1 MPINR
6 YETALL
12 MSKKYLSQYIWIGV
26 FLTIL
31 GVFWY
36 YRMQINKKT
45 DNDNIMEKE
54 YDDKS
59 LSPQLSSINTGDP
72 KYNDSL
78 VNFYIAS
85 SYNSC
90 CAGDFQDSYVT
101 LKPLEEIIFHG
112 ARVLDFEI
120 YSIDGTAQVAA
131 SPFPNPNIKGTY
143 NSIPIEEVLNKVSN
157 LAFSSGTSANA
168 NDPLF
173 LHFRIKSNRQ
183 DVYTPLAKSIIN
195 NFAGRLLDARWS
207 FEGRG
212 SANNTHTENLAL
224 EPLISLAGK
233 VIILAHQDNDNY
245 KDESNP
251 FYELVNLGSNSTY
264 FKQLRNT
271 DIQYAASPANLKT
284 YNKQRVALTMPDWS
298 EINTN
303 VPVALHQS
311 YGCQMVCMNYQ
322 NLDKNMKYYLDFFN
336 NAGCAFVKKPP
347 YLCYVQKKIT
357 CATPPSKDLSFAPK
371 KYEVLPGMSIH
382 M

>member
-1 MPINR
+1 MFIKLFKLIGSIKSKQPAIHN
-6 YETALL
+6 YDIKLL
-12 MSKKYLSQYIWIGV
+12 IHIYFDGSI
-26 FLTIL
+26 
-31 GVFWY
+31 
-36 YRMQINKKT
+36 
-45 DNDNIMEKE
+45 EKF
-54 YDDKS
+54 
-59 LSPQLSSINTGDP
+59 
-72 KYNDSL
+72 
-78 VNFYIAS
+78 VNFLY
-85 SYNSC
+85 
-90 CAGDFQDSYVT
+90 D
-101 LKPLEEIIFHG
+101 
-112 ARVLDFEI
+112 
-120 YSIDGTAQVAA
+120 
-131 SPFPNPNIKGTY
+131 
-143 NSIPIEEVLNKVSN
+143 
-157 LAFSSGTSANA
+157 
-168 NDPLF
+168 
-173 LHFRIKSNRQ
+173 
-183 DVYTPLAKSIIN
+183 
-195 NFAGRLLDARWS
+195 
-207 FEGRG
+207 
-212 SANNTHTENLAL
+212 
-224 EPLISLAGK
+224 
-233 VIILAHQDNDNY
+233 DNY

-284 YNKQRVALTMPDWS
+284 YNKQRVALTMPDCS